1 MAKFMREPIER
12 LEKKVQ
18 RENLWFF
25 ILCLLDKKDMY
36 GNELR
41 NSIRERFGFLSGNV
55 TAYKVIYL
63 LENGGYVKQ
72 VSCMTTEGRPSAC
85 KGSKKYY
92 KITQSGKEQ
101 LERARKFFKKMG
113 RL

>member
-1 MAKFMREPIER
+1 MVRFMREPIER

-25 ILCLLDKKDMY
+25 ILCLLEKRDMY

-41 NSIRERFGFLSGNV
+41 NSIKERFGFVSGSV
-55 TAYKVIYL
+55 TAYKVLYL

-72 VSCMTTEGRPSAC
+72 VSNKNR
-85 KGSKKYY
+85 KKYY
-92 KITQSGKEQ
+92 RITDSGKSQ
-101 LERARKFFKKMG
+101 LEKARKFFKKVG